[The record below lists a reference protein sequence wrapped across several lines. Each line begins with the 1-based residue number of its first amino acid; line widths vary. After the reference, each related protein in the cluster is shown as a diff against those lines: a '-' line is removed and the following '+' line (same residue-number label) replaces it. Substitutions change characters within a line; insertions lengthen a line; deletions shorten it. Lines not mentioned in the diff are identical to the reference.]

1 MRNNCNYIAKVA
13 IFLAFCCIQRHILLN
28 KRRKNVKKAI
38 SYLIKYGIPLVIGVG
53 LMWFLYKNVDM
64 ASMMDT
70 LKTDVNYWWFAA
82 VAVVSILSHVFRAL
96 RWRLQLNAIDVK
108 PSFSAVV
115 NSIFGTYAVN
125 LVFPRLGEVWRCGYI
140 ANRQK
145 ASVTQVMGSMVA
157 DRLTDTVT
165 VLTLTLITFL
175 LAQNAFGQFFD
186 AYPQMKENLMN
197 IVSDARVWMGTII
210 VIAAFGWLLIMKTE
224 NKIIK
229 KIQLMARNLW
239 EGFAA
244 ITRMDGKWWFLLLTI
259 LIWGCYFLQLYLA
272 CQAFSFTSN
281 LSVLAV
287 LVVFVLSSIG
297 MGIPTNGG
305 LGAWHVATIFGLS
318 LYGVG
323 VFNPGNFDPRA
334 SAFAMLVWGF
344 QTLLLIV
351 LGIYAFISMAID
363 RRRIVTGKTVVET
376 TNDEIKL

>member
-1 MRNNCNYIAKVA
+1 M
-13 IFLAFCCIQRHILLN
+13 
-28 KRRKNVKKAI
+28 KKAI
-38 SYLIKYGIPLVIGVG
+38 SYLIKYGIPLAIGVG
-53 LMWFLYKNVDM
+53 LMYFLYKNVDVN
-64 ASMMDT
+64 SMMET
-70 LKTDVNYWWFAA
+70 LKTDVNYWWFIPIAI
-82 VAVVSILSHVFRAL
+82 VSLLSHVFRAL

-108 PSFSAVV
+108 PSFSAVL

-125 LVFPRLGEVWRCGYI
+125 LAFPRLGEVWRCGYI

-165 VLTLTLITFL
+165 VLALTFVTFL
-175 LAQNAFGQFFD
+175 LAQGAFGKFFD
-186 AYPQMKENLMN
+186 AYPQMKENFMN
-197 IVSDARVWMGTII
+197 IASDARIWFGTTILII
-210 VIAAFGWLLIMKTE
+210 ALGWLLVMKTE

-239 EGFAA
+239 DGFAA

-272 CQAFSFTSN
+272 TKAFTFTN
-281 LSVLAV
+281 GLSVLAV
-287 LVVFVLSSIG
+287 LVMFVLSSIG
-297 MGIPTNGG
+297 MGVPTNGG
-305 LGAWHVATIFGLS
+305 LGAWHVAIIFGLS

-323 VFNPGNFDPRA
+323 VFATNNFDPRA

-351 LGIYAFISMAID
+351 LGIYAFTSMAID
-363 RRRIVTGKTVVET
+363 RRRIETGKTIVDT
-376 TNDEIKL
+376 TNDAIKL

>member
-1 MRNNCNYIAKVA
+1 M
-13 IFLAFCCIQRHILLN
+13 
-28 KRRKNVKKAI
+28 KKAI
-38 SYLIKYGIPLVIGVG
+38 SYLIKYGIPLAIGVG
-53 LMWFLYKNVDM
+53 LMYFLYKNVDVN
-64 ASMMDT
+64 SMMET
-70 LKTDVNYWWFAA
+70 LKTDVNYWWFIPIGI
-82 VAVVSILSHVFRAL
+82 VSLLSHVFRAL

-108 PSFSAVV
+108 PSFSAVL

-165 VLTLTLITFL
+165 VLALTFVTFL
-175 LAQNAFGQFFD
+175 LAQGAFGKFFD
-186 AYPQMKENLMN
+186 AYPQMKENFMN
-197 IVSDARVWMGTII
+197 IASDARIWFGTTILII
-210 VIAAFGWLLIMKTE
+210 ALGWLLVMKTE

-239 EGFAA
+239 DGFAA
-244 ITRMDGKWWFLLLTI
+244 ITRMDGKWWFLLLTV

-272 CQAFSFTSN
+272 TKAFTFTN
-281 LSVLAV
+281 GLSVLAV
-287 LVVFVLSSIG
+287 LVMFVLSSIG
-297 MGIPTNGG
+297 MGVPTNGG
-305 LGAWHVATIFGLS
+305 LGAWHVAIIFGLS

-323 VFNPGNFDPRA
+323 VFATNNFDPRA

-351 LGIYAFISMAID
+351 LGIYAFTSMAID
-363 RRRIVTGKTVVET
+363 RRRIETGKTIVDT
-376 TNDEIKL
+376 TNDAIKL

>member
-1 MRNNCNYIAKVA
+1 MKKV
-13 IFLAFCCIQRHILLN
+13 
-28 KRRKNVKKAI
+28 I

-53 LMWFLYKNVDM
+53 LMYFLYKNVDVNT
-64 ASMMDT
+64 MMDT
-70 LKTDVNYWWFAA
+70 LKTDVNYWWFVPIAI
-82 VAVVSILSHVFRAL
+82 VSILSHVFRAL

-108 PSFSAVV
+108 PSFSAVL

-125 LVFPRLGEVWRCGYI
+125 LAFPRLGEVWRCGYI

-165 VLTLTLITFL
+165 VLLLTFVTFL
-175 LAQNAFGQFFD
+175 LAQGAFGKFFD
-186 AYPQMKENLMN
+186 AYPQMKENFMN
-197 IVSDARVWMGTII
+197 IASDARIWFGTTIFII
-210 VIAAFGWLLIMKTE
+210 AFGWLLVMKTE

-229 KIQLMARNLW
+229 KIQFMARNLW
-239 EGFAA
+239 NGFAA

-272 CQAFSFTSN
+272 TKAFTFTN
-281 LSVLAV
+281 GLSVLAV
-287 LVVFVLSSIG
+287 LVMFVLSSIG
-297 MGIPTNGG
+297 MGVPTNGG
-305 LGAWHVATIFGLS
+305 LGAWHVAIIFGLS

-323 VFNPGNFDPRA
+323 VFATNNFDPRA

-351 LGIYAFISMAID
+351 LGIYAFTSMAID
-363 RRRIVTGKTVVET
+363 RRRIETGKTVVDT

>member
-1 MRNNCNYIAKVA
+1 MCKDS
-13 IFLAFCCIQRHILLN
+13 IFLPTCRYGHKFLTHQE
-28 KRRKNVKKAI
+28 KKKVKKTI
-38 SYLIKYGIPLVIGVG
+38 SYLVKYGIPLVIGVG
-53 LMWFLYKNVDM
+53 LMYFLYKNVDIDKMM
-64 ASMMDT
+64 AT
-70 LKTDVNYWWFAA
+70 LKTDVNYWWFIP
-82 VAVVSILSHVFRAL
+82 VAVVSILSHVFRAM
-96 RWRLQLNAIDVK
+96 RWRLQLRAIDVK
-108 PSFSAVV
+108 PSFSAVL

-125 LVFPRLGEVWRCGYI
+125 LAFPRLGEVWRCGYI

-157 DRLTDTVT
+157 DRLTDTLT
-165 VLTLTLITFL
+165 VLLLTLVTFM
-175 LAQNAFGQFFD
+175 LAQSDFSKFFD
-186 AYPQMKENLMN
+186 AYPQMKENFLK
-197 IVSDARVWMGTII
+197 VASDGRIWMGTAIAII
-210 VIAAFGWLLIMKTE
+210 AIGWLLVMKTE

-244 ITRMDGKWWFLLLTI
+244 ITRMEGKWWFLLLTI

-272 CQAFSFTSN
+272 CKAFTFTSG

-287 LVVFVLSSIG
+287 LVMFVFSSIG
-297 MGIPTNGG
+297 MGVPTNGG
-305 LGAWHVATIFGLS
+305 LGAWHLGIIFGLS

-323 VFNPGNFDPRA
+323 VFSINNPDPNA

-351 LGIYAFISMAID
+351 LGIYAFASMAID
-363 RRRIVTGKTVVET
+363 SRRIESGKTVVDT

>member
-1 MRNNCNYIAKVA
+1 M
-13 IFLAFCCIQRHILLN
+13 
-28 KRRKNVKKAI
+28 KKAV

-53 LMWFLYKNVDM
+53 LMYFLYKNVDLT
-64 ASMMDT
+64 SMMQT
-70 LKTDVNYWWFAA
+70 LQTDVDYWWFIP
-82 VAVVSILSHVFRAL
+82 VAVVSILSHVFRAM
-96 RWRLQLNAIDVK
+96 RWRLQLKTIDVK
-108 PSFSAVV
+108 PSFSAVL

-157 DRLTDTVT
+157 DRLTDTLT
-165 VLTLTLITFL
+165 VLLLTLVAFL
-175 LAQNAFGQFFD
+175 LAQGDFAKFFD
-186 AYPQMKENLMN
+186 AYPQMKENFLN
-197 IVSDARVWMGTII
+197 VASDGRIWFGTAIAII
-210 VIAAFGWLLIMKTE
+210 AIGWLLVMKTE
-224 NKIIK
+224 NKFIK

-259 LIWGCYFLQLYLA
+259 LIWGCYFMQLYLA
-272 CQAFSFTSN
+272 CKAFSFTSP

-287 LVVFVLSSIG
+287 LVMFVLSSIG

-305 LGAWHVATIFGLS
+305 LGSWHLAIIFGLS

-323 VFNPGNFDPRA
+323 VFSASNPDPRA

-363 RRRIVTGKTVVET
+363 RRRIESGKTVVDT

>member
-1 MRNNCNYIAKVA
+1 M
-13 IFLAFCCIQRHILLN
+13 
-28 KRRKNVKKAI
+28 KKAI
-38 SYLIKYGIPLVIGVG
+38 SYLVKYGIPLVIGVG
-53 LMWFLYKNVDM
+53 LMYFLYKNVDIN
-64 ASMMDT
+64 SMMET
-70 LKTDVNYWWFAA
+70 LKTDVDYWWFLP
-82 VAVVSILSHVFRAL
+82 VAVVSIMSHVFRAM
-96 RWRLQLNAIDVK
+96 RWRLQLKAIDVK
-108 PSFSAVV
+108 PSFSAVL

-125 LVFPRLGEVWRCGYI
+125 LVFPRLGEVWHCGYI

-165 VLTLTLITFL
+165 VLLLTLVTFL
-175 LAQNAFGQFFD
+175 LAQGAFGKFFD
-186 AYPQMKENLMN
+186 TYPQMKESFMN
-197 IVSDARVWMGTII
+197 VASDARIWIGTAVAII
-210 VIAAFGWLLIMKTE
+210 AVGWLLVMKTE

-244 ITRMDGKWWFLLLTI
+244 ITRMDGKWLFLLLTI

-272 CQAFSFTSN
+272 CKAFTFTSG

-287 LVVFVLSSIG
+287 LVMFVLSSIG

-305 LGAWHVATIFGLS
+305 LGSWHVAIIFGLS

-323 VFNPGNFDPRA
+323 VFSPSNFDPRA

-344 QTLLLIV
+344 QTVLLIV
-351 LGIYAFISMAID
+351 LGIYAFTSMAID
-363 RRRIVTGKTVVET
+363 RRRIETGKTVVET

>member
-1 MRNNCNYIAKVA
+1 M
-13 IFLAFCCIQRHILLN
+13 
-28 KRRKNVKKAI
+28 KKAI
-38 SYLIKYGIPLVIGVG
+38 SYLVKYGIPLVIGVG
-53 LMWFLYKNVDM
+53 LMWFLYKNVDINL
-64 ASMMDT
+64 MMDT
-70 LKTDVNYWWFAA
+70 LKTDVNYWWFVA
-82 VAVVSILSHVFRAL
+82 VAVISIMSHVFRAL
-96 RWRLQLNAIDVK
+96 RWRLQLKAIDVK

-165 VLTLTLITFL
+165 VLLLTLVTFL
-175 LAQNAFGQFFD
+175 LAQDAFGQFFD
-186 AYPQMKENLMN
+186 AYPQTRDSIMGV
-197 IVSDARVWMGTII
+197 VSDSRIWIGTI
-210 VIAAFGWLLIMKTE
+210 VALAALGWLLIMKTE
-224 NKIIK
+224 NKFIK

-272 CQAFSFTSN
+272 CKAFTFTSG

-297 MGIPTNGG
+297 MGIPTHGG

-318 LYGVG
+318 LYGIG

-334 SAFAMLVWGF
+334 TAFAMLVWGF

-363 RRRIVTGKTVVET
+363 RRRIETGKTVVDT

>member
-1 MRNNCNYIAKVA
+1 
-13 IFLAFCCIQRHILLN
+13 
-28 KRRKNVKKAI
+28 VKKAI

-53 LMWFLYKNVDM
+53 LMYFLYKNVDLT
-64 ASMMDT
+64 SMMQT
-70 LKTDVNYWWFAA
+70 LRTDVDYWWFIP
-82 VAVVSILSHVFRAL
+82 VAVVSILSHVFRAM
-96 RWRLQLNAIDVK
+96 RWRLQLKAIDVK
-108 PSFSAVV
+108 PSFSAVL

-157 DRLTDTVT
+157 DRLTDTLT
-165 VLTLTLITFL
+165 VLLLTLVAFL
-175 LAQNAFGQFFD
+175 LAQGDFAKFFD
-186 AYPQMKENLMN
+186 AYPQMKENFLN
-197 IVSDARVWMGTII
+197 VASDGRIWFGTAIAII
-210 VIAAFGWLLIMKTE
+210 AIGWLLVMKTE
-224 NKIIK
+224 NKFIK

-259 LIWGCYFLQLYLA
+259 LIWGCYFMQLYLA
-272 CQAFSFTSN
+272 CKAFSFTSP

-287 LVVFVLSSIG
+287 LVMFVLSSIG
-297 MGIPTNGG
+297 MGVPTNGG
-305 LGAWHVATIFGLS
+305 LGSWHLAIIFGLS

-323 VFNPGNFDPRA
+323 VFSASNPDPRA

-363 RRRIVTGKTVVET
+363 RRRIESGKTVVDT